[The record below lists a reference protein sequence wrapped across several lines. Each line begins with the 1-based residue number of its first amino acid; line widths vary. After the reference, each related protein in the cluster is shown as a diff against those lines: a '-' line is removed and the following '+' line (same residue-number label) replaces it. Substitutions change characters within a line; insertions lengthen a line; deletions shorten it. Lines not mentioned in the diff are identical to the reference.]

1 MIYFNIFQYISIYFN
16 IIWLYC
22 GCMNHLGQ
30 WTAMV
35 AMVQDVVD
43 RCQATTLHK
52 TMHEEAGGFFLPKSL
67 GVFQGHPDLQMV
79 GFSWGF
85 NI

>member
-1 MIYFNIFQYISIYFN
+1 
-16 IIWLYC
+16 
-22 GCMNHLGQ
+22 
-30 WTAMV
+30 MV

-52 TMHEEAGGFFLPKSL
+52 TMHEEAGGNLPKSL

-79 GFSWGF
+79 GFHGVSIFVLISW
-85 NI
+85 

>member
-1 MIYFNIFQYISIYFN
+1 
-16 IIWLYC
+16 
-22 GCMNHLGQ
+22 MNHLGQ

-52 TMHEEAGGFFLPKSL
+52 TMHEEAGGFFYRNPW
-67 GVFQGHPDLQMV
+67 VFFKDIQI
-79 GFSWGF
+79 SKWWGF
-85 NI
+85 HGVSIFKC